1 MAWLDQ
7 WNRLSAG
14 QRFTLVAA
22 LTGILV
28 AAGTATWWVL
38 RDDYERLFT
47 KLEPAEVAEI
57 TSKLDGE
64 HVPYKLDDGGHSIS
78 VPAGEGYRVR
88 AKLLEQGVTPKGG
101 LGFELFDNA
110 DLGLTD
116 FAQGVNY
123 QRALQGEL
131 VRTLTALDGVESA
144 RLHLVLPER
153 KLFGQDQEKPKA
165 AVTLSL
171 RDGARL
177 PPERVDGIR
186 RLIASSVG
194 GLLPESVLVNDQTG
208 AELHGAKT
216 DGESEYGESRLKIKN
231 EVETYLEQKVQ
242 RALDVMVGPGRSL
255 AKFDVSLNLNKT
267 DTVRD
272 EPVTLPGQ
280 ATGAIL
286 RSKAISSATAR
297 KRTTA
302 ATPQVS
308 GDSSSVELAA
318 DSAPAPPWSPKT
330 THTETEYQVGRYSE
344 HTKVSPGEI
353 LRISGGI
360 LVPSELS
367 EQDLT
372 AVRALVEGVIGIDP
386 QRGDIVVVQ
395 RRIVDASELGAG
407 GGSLPELGAVDPKQ
421 ARSLLR
427 ERYWM
432 VVSGLLF
439 LGALAGAV
447 WIAARRPVPAPGLTE
462 AEREQQLS
470 RIRRWLEESGA

>member
-1 MAWLDQ
+1 MASLDQ
-7 WNRLSAG
+7 WNRLSLG
-14 QRFTLVAA
+14 QRVVLA
-22 LTGILV
+22 LALAGILV

-38 RDDYERLFT
+38 RDDYEPLFT

-64 HVPYKLDDGGHSIS
+64 HVAYKLEDGGHSIS
-78 VPAGEGYRVR
+78 VAAGEGYRVR

-110 DLGLTD
+110 DMGLTD

-131 VRTLTALDGVESA
+131 VRTLTALEGVESA

-165 AVTLSL
+165 AVTLTL

-177 PPERVDGIR
+177 APERVDGIR
-186 RLIASSVG
+186 RLIASSVS
-194 GLLPESVLVNDQTG
+194 GLQAESVLVHDQTG

-216 DGESEYGESRLKIKN
+216 DGESEFSEGRLKVKN

-242 RALDVMVGPGRSL
+242 RALDAMVGSGRSL

-280 ATGAIL
+280 TTGAIL
-286 RSKAISSATAR
+286 RSKAISSATA
-297 KRTTA
+297 KRRPA
-302 ATPQVS
+302 AAAPQAG
-308 GDSSSVELAA
+308 GDSANAEAA
-318 DSAPAPPWSPKT
+318 VDTAPAPSWSPKT
-330 THTETEYQVGRYSE
+330 TQTETEYQVGRYSE

-353 LRISGGI
+353 VRISGGV
-360 LVPSELS
+360 LVPSQLS
-367 EQDLT
+367 DQDLA
-372 AVRALVEGVIGIDP
+372 AVRTLVEGVVGIDP
-386 QRGDIVVVQ
+386 QRGDVIVVQ
-395 RRIVDASELGAG
+395 RRIVDASKPGVEVDEPLLADGKGA
-407 GGSLPELGAVDPKQ
+407 SRQ
-421 ARSLLR
+421 ANSLLR
-427 ERYWM
+427 ERYWI
-432 VVSGLLF
+432 VVSALLGLIAVLS
-439 LGALAGAV
+439 AV
-447 WIAARRPVPAPGLTE
+447 WVAGRRPAPALTE
-462 AEREQQLS
+462 AEREQQLL
-470 RIRRWLEESGA
+470 RIRGWLEESGA